1 MIVTYQDKKGKE
13 LESGDVEER
22 REVILILKATMKL
35 FKFEYE
41 QQTKHFQD
49 LASGNKYNQSSQ
61 REKTIQMDYSINGN
75 DVTGAE
81 ILEEI
86 DRSEEGLAKLGDSM

>member
-22 REVILILKATMKL
+22 KEVIYILKATMKL

-41 QQTKHFQD
+41 SQTKQF
-49 LASGNKYNQSSQ
+49 
-61 REKTIQMDYSINGN
+61 
-75 DVTGAE
+75 
-81 ILEEI
+81 
-86 DRSEEGLAKLGDSM
+86 